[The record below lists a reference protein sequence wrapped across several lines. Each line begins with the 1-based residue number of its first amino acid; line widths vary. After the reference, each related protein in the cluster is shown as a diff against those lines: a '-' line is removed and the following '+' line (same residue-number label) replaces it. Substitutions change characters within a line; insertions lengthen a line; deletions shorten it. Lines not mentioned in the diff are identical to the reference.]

1 MGTNGPGG
9 IKVPSKEEAAEEARR
24 RAEQG
29 APGVGQDMIRRM
41 QEGAARS
48 GGTLQTPAL
57 EDRNLVLKLLSSKEL
72 TAELESRYPHIKEAT
87 GKDPK
92 AMPAHEVVDFRRKLA
107 AEAVNDA
114 SDIAKIAKEKGEPA
128 AIKEIAGIG
137 ERLIIEALDKPSADP
152 GSRRR
157 RGAELQDQ
165 DPAAE
170 TTRVAAANQTVTS
183 TLKI

>member
-1 MGTNGPGG
+1 MGTTGAGG
-9 IKVPSKEEAAEEARR
+9 VSDKGKVEEAARERAQREAPDVA
-24 RAEQG
+24 AE
-29 APGVGQDMIRRM
+29 MLRRM
-41 QEGAARS
+41 QEGAARG
-48 GGTLQTPAL
+48 GGTMQTPAL

-92 AMPAHEVVDFRRKLA
+92 QMPAHEVVDFRRKLA

-114 SDIAKIAKEKGEPA
+114 SDIAKTAKTKGNAE

-137 ERLIIEALDKPSADP
+137 ERLIIEALDKAKAEPARP
-152 GSRRR
+152 R

-170 TTRVAAANQTVTS
+170 TTRIAVVNQPATS

>member
-1 MGTNGPGG
+1 MGTSGAGG
-9 IKVPSKEEAAEEARR
+9 VPDKGKVEEEARE
-24 RAEQG
+24 RAQRE

-41 QEGAARS
+41 QENAARS
-48 GGTLQTPAL
+48 GGTMQTPAL

-92 AMPAHEVVDFRRKLA
+92 QMPAHEVVDFRRKLA

-114 SDIAKIAKEKGEPA
+114 SDIAKIAKTKGESA

-137 ERLIIEALDKPSADP
+137 ERLIIEALDKPSTDQAP
-152 GSRRR
+152 RRR

-170 TTRVAAANQTVTS
+170 TTRVAAVSQPTT